1 MSHTDA
7 SQAVPTPG
15 RWRVRGGWIL
25 TAMTA
30 LALAASAAGKLTRAP
45 QVVEMMGAKF
55 GYPAGTLAVI
65 GVVELA
71 CALLYLIP
79 RTSVLGAILVTGYL
93 GGAVATHVRV
103 DDAFAAPIVLG
114 VLAWG
119 GLFLRDE
126 RLRSLLP
133 LRKAP

>member
-1 MSHTDA
+1 
-7 SQAVPTPG
+7 
-15 RWRVRGGWIL
+15 
-25 TAMTA
+25 
-30 LALAASAAGKLTRAP
+30 
-45 QVVEMMGAKF
+45 MMGAKF

-103 DDAFAAPIVLG
+103 EDAFAAPIVLG

-119 GLFLRDE
+119 GLFLTASSGPWIPPQPGRC
-126 RLRSLLP
+126 LLLP
-133 LRKAP
+133 G